1 MLNCRWAAGGSIAH
15 TYPKIDSDTEAS
27 SHFHCLRVSFFLLI
41 SLLSVHFQLIGNTS
55 NKLCRWVD
63 TFWLLNGRNY
73 KITLLAFLN
82 SWTPGSTLEHWW
94 GSLWKSLNQKIL
106 QYISL
111 FLHATPLLFFS
122 VCGPLWVTR
131 LWTTTACQPSCLVG
145 GKMAQGCTFWDVSM
159 CVQKR
164 RWVWKGVDLLLSQGK
179 FQVANSW
186 HACAAGSVTKAM
198 QPPPF
203 CPVRAT
209 PLIVSD
215 RGNWF
220 QLTPIQQPFDW
231 QTKDTATWRLM
242 LGLSSLEVVQSPPA
256 FSLPLPWADHTLAW
270 SRFALVRIK
279 QETTKEWVSKIL
291 SRESDTSQ
299 STCSFAACDFF

>member
-1 MLNCRWAAGGSIAH
+1 
-15 TYPKIDSDTEAS
+15 
-27 SHFHCLRVSFFLLI
+27 
-41 SLLSVHFQLIGNTS
+41 
-55 NKLCRWVD
+55 
-63 TFWLLNGRNY
+63 
-73 KITLLAFLN
+73 
-82 SWTPGSTLEHWW
+82 
-94 GSLWKSLNQKIL
+94 
-106 QYISL
+106 
-111 FLHATPLLFFS
+111 
-122 VCGPLWVTR
+122 
-131 LWTTTACQPSCLVG
+131 
-145 GKMAQGCTFWDVSM
+145 M

-256 FSLPLPWADHTLAW
+256 FSLPLPWADHALAW
-270 SRFALVRIK
+270 SRFAWLQIK
-279 QETTKEWVSKIL
+279 WQTTKGWFWRFWPRNQIL
-291 SRESDTSQ
+291 HSPLVHLLPVI
-299 STCSFAACDFF
+299 SFNPSLNTHYQAPFEPVVINCLKTQRMSFHTGPVALNPEPNL